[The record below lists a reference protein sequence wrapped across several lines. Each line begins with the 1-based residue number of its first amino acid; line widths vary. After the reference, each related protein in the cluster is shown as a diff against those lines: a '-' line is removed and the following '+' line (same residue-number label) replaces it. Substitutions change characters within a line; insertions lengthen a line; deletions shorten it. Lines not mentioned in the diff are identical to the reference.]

1 VKTVSIIKL
10 LYGIIIVVILMDKF
24 FSLGQVIIK
33 KLHESGYEAYF
44 VGGFVRDYLLN
55 LESKDVDITTNA
67 LPEDVEKIFK
77 NTKATGKK
85 YGTISVFID
94 DLSFEV
100 TTYRVDQ
107 KYLNHRKPESV
118 IFSHKLRE
126 DLSRR
131 DFTIN
136 ALAMN
141 GNLEIIDLFNGQKD
155 LKNRVIR
162 AIGNP
167 NERFKEDALRILR
180 ALRFVSRLDFSIEEN
195 TLLSMK
201 NNLHLLNELA
211 NERIL
216 QELEEI
222 FENSYDK
229 SAVKYM
235 MALGFSDVL
244 PDFSFGLETYFKSEI
259 KLDFKQIFALSLF
272 LQKKEIS
279 DKWRLSN
286 KDKLLI
292 NKFVHILNTIKN
304 THFNPLILYKC
315 GLEISLQTNEIL
327 RVLNEQNNQEDLI
340 HKIYHE
346 LPIKKREEL
355 EVNGHD
361 IKGFKEINNEEIIGK
376 VIDEIELQVVL
387 GRLKNEKEVL
397 KAYATQL
404 LERLDG

>member
-1 VKTVSIIKL
+1 
-10 LYGIIIVVILMDKF
+10 MDKF

-33 KLHESGYEAYF
+33 KLHEQEFEAYF
-44 VGGFVRDYLLN
+44 VGGFVRDYLLS

-67 LPEDVEKIFK
+67 LPEDIEKIFE
-77 NTKATGKK
+77 NTVATGKK
-85 YGTISVFID
+85 YGTITVFIED
-94 DLSFEV
+94 IGFEV

-118 IFSHKLRE
+118 IFSQKLKE

-141 GNLEIIDLFNGQKD
+141 DKLEIIDLYNGQAD
-155 LKNRVIR
+155 LENHLIR

-167 NERFKEDALRILR
+167 DERFKEDALRILR
-180 ALRFVSRLDFSIEEN
+180 ALRFVSKLDFSIDEN

-201 NNLHLLNELA
+201 SNLNLLNELA
-211 NERIL
+211 NERVL

-222 FENSYDK
+222 FKNPHNK

-235 MALGFSDVL
+235 KQIGFSDVL
-244 PDFSFGLETYFKSEI
+244 SDFSFGLEPYLKSDI
-259 KLDFKQIFALSLF
+259 NLDFKQIFALSLF
-272 LQKKEIS
+272 LQKREIS

-292 NKFVHILNTIKN
+292 NKYVHILNTIKN

-315 GLEISLQTNEIL
+315 GIEISLQTNEIF
-327 RVLNEQNNQEDLI
+327 RVLNNQNNQEDLI

-346 LPIKKREEL
+346 LPIKRREEL

-397 KAYATQL
+397 KAYAIQL